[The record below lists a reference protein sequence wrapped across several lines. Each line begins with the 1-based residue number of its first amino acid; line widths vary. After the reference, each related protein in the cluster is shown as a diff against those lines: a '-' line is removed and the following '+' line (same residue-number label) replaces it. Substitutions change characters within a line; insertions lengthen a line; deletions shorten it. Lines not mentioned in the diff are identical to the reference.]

1 MINSKKFIF
10 KREILYTVNTTNEH
24 ENPEDEEN
32 NEVDLNQN
40 HTHFILVDDGSC
52 GSQGNEIEFR
62 AKLEN
67 ELRKG
72 KSNIYYEKCRLS
84 RLKRQISSLSDRNL
98 ELTDEEESEAH
109 HNKENEDEELKPGLK
124 KDIIPMVLIVIQGEW
139 KILKVVEDAIKKN
152 VPILVLAVRKNNF

>member
-1 MINSKKFIF
+1 
-10 KREILYTVNTTNEH
+10 
-24 ENPEDEEN
+24 
-32 NEVDLNQN
+32 
-40 HTHFILVDDGSC
+40 
-52 GSQGNEIEFR
+52 
-62 AKLEN
+62 
-67 ELRKG
+67 LRKG